1 MRKGEADE
9 EEDEQL
15 KEEEEEEDDS
25 IELFTFLCEV
35 AAAASRWLSS
45 CSSVIQL
52 LPCSFFD
59 ALLFIRVP
67 ALVEDVSLA

>member
-15 KEEEEEEDDS
+15 KEEEEEDDS
-25 IELFTFLCEV
+25 NELFLCEV
-35 AAAASRWLSS
+35 AAAASRWLCS
-45 CSSVIQL
+45 CSFVISL
-52 LPCSFFD
+52 LCCSSFD

-67 ALVEDVSLA
+67 AEVEDGIPLS